1 MIFYDFEVFKYDWLV
16 VALDMSEQREHV
28 IINDVEG
35 LERFYNEHKRDV
47 WVGFNSRNYDQYIL
61 KGILAGFNPKEIND
75 FIILQ
80 GNRGWQFSDTFRRI
94 PLYNYDVMQNID
106 RGLKVFEGFLGSN
119 IKESSVPFDIDRKL
133 TPDELQETVEYC
145 RHDVEQT
152 VEVFLRR
159 KADFDAQMALLKMF
173 KLPLADISKTKAQ
186 LSAKILGAS
195 RRTYDD
201 DEFDIDFPDTLILRK
216 YRDVLE
222 WYKQPENRKYH
233 VDPENPKSRKMKLEI
248 DIAGVPHIF
257 AWGGVHGA
265 RTKYSGE
272 GYFINM
278 DVASLYP
285 SLMIRYNLHSR
296 SCNPAKFNEIVETRL
311 KLKHEGNPLQA
322 PLKIVI
328 NGTYGAMK
336 DKNNPLY
343 DPRQANRVCVYG
355 QLLILELMERL
366 EEHGAEIIQSN
377 TDGVLVKM
385 PDNFK
390 GGADAFYNMVDDV
403 AYLWELRTGLELEF
417 DEYVRVYQKD
427 VNNYVIVDSEGH
439 YKSKGAYV
447 KKLNALDYDLAIV
460 NRAVVEYM
468 VNGVPVGKTIV
479 ECDELKEFQQ
489 VKKISS
495 KYDYLSYDGQALPE
509 KCVRVFASNRTD
521 RGGLKMK
528 HKNKITLDKVSNT
541 PEHCFI
547 YNDSVEGVPC
557 PSELN
562 KNWYIEL
569 AYKRLEGFGVL

>member
-1 MIFYDFEVFKYDWLV
+1 MIVFYDFEVFQNDWLV
-16 VALDMSEQREHV
+16 VALDMTEQREHV

-35 LERFYNEHKRDV
+35 LERFYNDHKRDV

-61 KGILAGFNPKEIND
+61 KGILAGFSPKEIND
-75 FIILQ
+75 FIIVQ

-201 DEFDIDFPDTLILRK
+201 EFDIDFPDTLILRK

-311 KLKHEGNPLQA
+311 KFKHEGNPLQA

-343 DPRQANRVCVYG
+343 DPRQANLVCVYG
-355 QLLILELMERL
+355 QLLILDLMERL

-377 TDGVLVKM
+377 TDGVLVRM
-385 PDNFK
+385 PDGFK

-417 DEYVRVYQKD
+417 DEYTRVYQKD
-427 VNNYVIVDSEGH
+427 VNNYVIVDAEGH

-460 NRAVVEYM
+460 NRAVVAYM
-468 VNGVPVGKTIV
+468 VDSVPVEKTILA
-479 ECDELKEFQQ
+479 CNELKEFQQ

-495 KYDYLSYDGQALPE
+495 KYDYLFYDGQTLLE
-509 KCVRVFASNRTD
+509 KCVRVFASTD
-521 RGGLKMK
+521 KRKGGLKMK
-528 HKNKITLDKVSNT
+528 HKSKTTLDKVSNT
-541 PEHCFI
+541 PERCFI

-557 PSELN
+557 PSELD
-562 KNWYIEL
+562 KSWYIEL
-569 AYKRLEGFGVL
+569 ARKRLEGFGVL

>member
-1 MIFYDFEVFKYDWLV
+1 MIFYDFEVFQRDWLV
-16 VALDMSEQREHV
+16 VALDMNEQREHV
-28 IINDVEG
+28 IINDVNE
-35 LERFYNEHKRDV
+35 LNEFYLRHKNDV

-61 KGILAGFNPKEIND
+61 KGILCGMNPKQIND
-75 FIILQ
+75 FIIIK
-80 GNRGWQFSDTFRRI
+80 GHRGWEFSDLFRRI
-94 PLYNYDVMQNID
+94 RLYNYDVMQNID

-119 IKESSVPFDIDRKL
+119 IKESSIPFDIDRKL
-133 TPDELQETVEYC
+133 TSDEITETVEYC

-195 RRTYDD
+195 KHSYD
-201 DEFDIDFPDTLILRK
+201 DEFDIDFPDTLRLKK
-216 YRDVLE
+216 YTAVLE
-222 WYKQPENRKYH
+222 WYKQPENRRYH
-233 VDPENPKSRKMKLEI
+233 VDPENPKSKKTKLEI

-265 RTKYSGE
+265 RTKYSAS

-296 SCNPAKFNEIVETRL
+296 SCKPEKFNDIVQTRL

-366 EEHGAEIIQSN
+366 EEIGAEIIQSN
-377 TDGVLVKM
+377 TDGVLVRM
-385 PDNFK
+385 PDGFE
-390 GGADAFYNMVDDV
+390 GGADAFYNCVDDV
-403 AYLWELRTGLELEF
+403 AYSWEQRTGLELEF

-427 VNNYVIVDSEGH
+427 VNNYVIVDADGH

-447 KKLNALDYDLAIV
+447 KKLGELDYDLAIV
-460 NRAVVEYM
+460 NRAVVAYM
-468 VNGVPVGKTIV
+468 VNGVPVEKTIF
-479 ECDELKEFQQ
+479 ECNELKEFQQ

-495 KYDYLSYDGQALPE
+495 KYDYLFYDGRILPE
-509 KCVRVFASNRTD
+509 KCVRVFASTD
-521 RGGLKMK
+521 KGKGGLKMK
-528 HKNKITLDKVSNT
+528 HKNKTTLDKVSNT
-541 PEHCFI
+541 PENCFI
-547 YNDSVEGVPC
+547 YNDEVNGLKC
-557 PSELN
+557 PKELD
-562 KNWYIEL
+562 KNWYYEL
-569 AYKRLEGFGVL
+569 AIKRLNDFGVY

>member
-1 MIFYDFEVFKYDWLV
+1 MIFYDFEVFQNDWLV

-35 LERFYNEHKRDV
+35 LERFYNDHKRDV

-75 FIILQ
+75 FIIVQ

-133 TPDELQETVEYC
+133 TSDELQETVEYC

-159 KADFDAQMALLKMF
+159 KADFDAQIALLKMF

-195 RRTYDD
+195 RRTYD

-355 QLLILELMERL
+355 QLLILDLMERL

-377 TDGVLVKM
+377 TDGVLVRM
-385 PDNFK
+385 PDGFK

-417 DEYVRVYQKD
+417 DEYTRVYQKD
-427 VNNYVIVDSEGH
+427 VNNYVIVDAEGH

-460 NRAVVEYM
+460 NRAVVAYM
-468 VNGVPVGKTIV
+468 VDGVPVEKTILA
-479 ECDELKEFQQ
+479 CNDLKEFQQ

-495 KYDYLSYDGQALPE
+495 KYDYLFYDGQTLPE
-509 KCVRVFASNRTD
+509 KCVRVFASTD
-521 RGGLKMK
+521 KRKGGLKMK
-528 HKNKITLDKVSNT
+528 HKSKTTLDKVSNT
-541 PEHCFI
+541 PERCFI
-547 YNDSVEGVPC
+547 HNDSVEGISC
-557 PSELN
+557 PNELD
-562 KNWYIEL
+562 KSWYIDL
-569 AYKRLEGFGVL
+569 ARKRLEGFGVL

>member
-1 MIFYDFEVFKYDWLV
+1 MIFYDFEVFQNDWLV

-35 LERFYNEHKRDV
+35 LERFYNDHKRDV

-75 FIILQ
+75 FIIVQ

-195 RRTYDD
+195 RRTYD

-355 QLLILELMERL
+355 QLLILDLMERL
-366 EEHGAEIIQSN
+366 EEHCAEIIQSN
-377 TDGVLVKM
+377 TDGVLVRM
-385 PDNFK
+385 PDGFK

-403 AYLWELRTGLELEF
+403 AYMWELRTGLELEF
-417 DEYVRVYQKD
+417 DEYTRVYQKD
-427 VNNYVIVDSEGH
+427 VNNYVIVNAEGH

-460 NRAVVEYM
+460 NRAVVAYM
-468 VNGVPVGKTIV
+468 VDGVPVEKTILA
-479 ECDELKEFQQ
+479 CNELKEFQQ

-495 KYDYLSYDGQALPE
+495 KYDYLFYDGQTLPE
-509 KCVRVFASNRTD
+509 KCVRVFASTD
-521 RGGLKMK
+521 KRKGGLKMK
-528 HKNKITLDKVSNT
+528 HKSKTTLDKVSNT
-541 PEHCFI
+541 PERCFI
-547 YNDSVEGVPC
+547 YNDSVEGISC
-557 PSELN
+557 PSELD
-562 KNWYIEL
+562 KSWYIEL
-569 AYKRLEGFGVL
+569 ARKRLEGFGVL

>member
-1 MIFYDFEVFKYDWLV
+1 MIFYDFEVFQNDWLV
-16 VALDMSEQREHV
+16 VALDMTEQREHV

-35 LERFYNEHKRDV
+35 LERFYNDHKRDV

-75 FIILQ
+75 FIIVQ

-94 PLYNYDVMQNID
+94 PLYNYDVMQNTD
-106 RGLKVFEGFLGSN
+106 RGLKVFEGFLGSS

-133 TPDELQETVEYC
+133 TSQEIQETVKYC

-152 VEVFLRR
+152 VEVFLQR

-173 KLPLADISKTKAQ
+173 KLPLSDISKTKAQ

-195 RRTYDD
+195 RRTYN

-355 QLLILELMERL
+355 QLLILDLMERL

-385 PDNFK
+385 PDGFK
-390 GGADAFYNMVDDV
+390 GGADAFYNTVDDV
-403 AYLWELRTGLELEF
+403 AYMWELRTGLELEF
-417 DEYVRVYQKD
+417 DEYTRVYQKD
-427 VNNYVIVDSEGH
+427 VNNYVIVDAEGH

-447 KKLNALDYDLAIV
+447 KKLNALDYDLATV
-460 NRAVVEYM
+460 NRAVVAYM
-468 VNGVPVGKTIV
+468 VDGVPVEKTILD
-479 ECDELKEFQQ
+479 CNELKEFQQ

-495 KYDYLSYDGQALPE
+495 KYDYLFYDGQTLPE
-509 KCVRVFASNRTD
+509 KCVRVFASTNKRK
-521 RGGLKMK
+521 GGLKMK
-528 HKNKITLDKVSNT
+528 HKSKTTLDKVSNT
-541 PEHCFI
+541 PERCFI
-547 YNDSVEGVPC
+547 YNDSVEGISC
-557 PSELN
+557 PSELD
-562 KNWYIEL
+562 KSWYIDL
-569 AYKRLEGFGVL
+569 ARKRLEGFGVL

>member
-1 MIFYDFEVFKYDWLV
+1 MIFYDFEVFQNDWLV
-16 VALDMSEQREHV
+16 VALDMTEQREHV

-35 LERFYNEHKRDV
+35 LERFYNDHKRDV

-133 TPDELQETVEYC
+133 TSDELQETVEYC

-159 KADFDAQMALLKMF
+159 KADFDAQIALLKMF

-195 RRTYDD
+195 RRTYD

-355 QLLILELMERL
+355 QLLILDLMERL

-377 TDGVLVKM
+377 TDGVLVRM
-385 PDNFK
+385 PDGFK

-417 DEYVRVYQKD
+417 DEYTRVYQKD
-427 VNNYVIVDSEGH
+427 VNNYVIVDAEGH

-460 NRAVVEYM
+460 NRAVVAYM
-468 VNGVPVGKTIV
+468 VDGVPVEKTILA
-479 ECDELKEFQQ
+479 CNELKEFQQ

-495 KYDYLSYDGQALPE
+495 KYDYLFYDGQTLPE
-509 KCVRVFASNRTD
+509 KCVRVFASTD
-521 RGGLKMK
+521 KRKGGLKMK
-528 HKNKITLDKVSNT
+528 HKSKTTLDKVSNT
-541 PEHCFI
+541 PERCFI
-547 YNDSVEGVPC
+547 HNDSVEGISC
-557 PSELN
+557 PNELD
-562 KNWYIEL
+562 KSWYIDL
-569 AYKRLEGFGVL
+569 ARKRLEGFGVL

>member
-1 MIFYDFEVFKYDWLV
+1 MIFYDFEVFKNDWLV
-16 VALDMSEQREHV
+16 VALDMTEQREHV

-35 LERFYNEHKRDV
+35 LERFYNDHKRDV

-195 RRTYDD
+195 RRTYD

-355 QLLILELMERL
+355 QLLILDLMERL

-377 TDGVLVKM
+377 TDGVLVRM
-385 PDNFK
+385 PDGFK
-390 GGADAFYNMVDDV
+390 GGADAFYNTVDDV
-403 AYLWELRTGLELEF
+403 AYMWELRTGLELEF
-417 DEYVRVYQKD
+417 DEYTRVYQKD
-427 VNNYVIVDSEGH
+427 VNNYVIVDAEGH

-460 NRAVVEYM
+460 NRAVVAYM
-468 VNGVPVGKTIV
+468 VDGVPVEKTILD
-479 ECDELKEFQQ
+479 CNELKEFQQ

-495 KYDYLSYDGQALPE
+495 KYDYLFYDGQALPE
-509 KCVRVFASNRTD
+509 KCVRVFASTD
-521 RGGLKMK
+521 KRKGGLKMK
-528 HKNKITLDKVSNT
+528 HKSKTTLDKVSNT
-541 PEHCFI
+541 PERCFI
-547 YNDSVEGVPC
+547 HNDSVEGISC
-557 PSELN
+557 PSELD
-562 KNWYIEL
+562 KSWYIDL
-569 AYKRLEGFGVL
+569 ARKRLEGFGVL

>member
-1 MIFYDFEVFKYDWLV
+1 MIFYDFEVFQNDWLV
-16 VALDMSEQREHV
+16 VALDMTEQREHV

-35 LERFYNEHKRDV
+35 LERLYNDHKRDV

-133 TPDELQETVEYC
+133 TSDELQETVEYC

-195 RRTYDD
+195 RRTYN

-355 QLLILELMERL
+355 QLLILDLIERL

-377 TDGVLVKM
+377 TDGVLVRM
-385 PDNFK
+385 PDDFK

-417 DEYVRVYQKD
+417 DEYTRVYQKD
-427 VNNYVIVDSEGH
+427 VNNYVIVDAEGH

-460 NRAVVEYM
+460 NRAVVAYM
-468 VNGVPVGKTIV
+468 VDGVPVEKTILA
-479 ECDELKEFQQ
+479 CDELKEFQQ

-495 KYDYLSYDGQALPE
+495 KYDYLFYDGQTLPE
-509 KCVRVFASNRTD
+509 KCVRVFASTD
-521 RGGLKMK
+521 TRKGGLKMK
-528 HKNKITLDKVSNT
+528 HKSKTTLDKVSNT
-541 PEHCFI
+541 PERCFI
-547 YNDSVEGVPC
+547 YNDSVEGVSC
-557 PSELN
+557 PNELD
-562 KNWYIEL
+562 KSWYIDL
-569 AYKRLEGFGVL
+569 ARKRLEGFGVL

>member
-1 MIFYDFEVFKYDWLV
+1 MIFYDFEVFQNDWLV
-16 VALDMSEQREHV
+16 VALDMTEQREHV
-28 IINDVEG
+28 IINDAEG
-35 LERFYNEHKRDV
+35 LERFYNDHKRDV

-61 KGILAGFNPKEIND
+61 KGILAGFDPKGIND

-119 IKESSVPFDIDRKL
+119 IKESSVPFDIKRKL

-159 KADFDAQMALLKMF
+159 KADFDAQIALLKMF

-201 DEFDIDFPDTLILRK
+201 EFDIDFPNTLILRK

-355 QLLILELMERL
+355 QLLILDLMERL

-377 TDGVLVKM
+377 TDGVLVRM
-385 PDNFK
+385 PDGFK
-390 GGADAFYNMVDDV
+390 GGADAFYNTVDDV

-427 VNNYVIVDSEGH
+427 VNNYVIVDAEGH

-460 NRAVVEYM
+460 NRAVVAYM
-468 VNGVPVGKTIV
+468 VDGVPVEKTILA
-479 ECDELKEFQQ
+479 CNELKEFQQ

-495 KYDYLSYDGQALPE
+495 KYDYLFYDGQALPE
-509 KCVRVFASNRTD
+509 KCVRVFASTD
-521 RGGLKMK
+521 TRKGGLKMK
-528 HKNKITLDKVSNT
+528 HKSKATLDKVSNT
-541 PEHCFI
+541 PERCFI
-547 YNDSVEGVPC
+547 YNDSVEGISC
-557 PSELN
+557 PSELD
-562 KNWYIEL
+562 KSWYIDL
-569 AYKRLEGFGVL
+569 ARKRLEGFGVL

>member
-1 MIFYDFEVFKYDWLV
+1 MIFYDFEVFQNDWLV

-35 LERFYNEHKRDV
+35 LERFYNDHKRDV

-201 DEFDIDFPDTLILRK
+201 EFDIDFPDTLILRK

-233 VDPENPKSRKMKLEI
+233 VDPENLKSRKMKLEI

-355 QLLILELMERL
+355 QLLILDLMERL

-377 TDGVLVKM
+377 TDGVLVRM
-385 PDNFK
+385 PDGFK
-390 GGADAFYNMVDDV
+390 GGADAFYNTVDDV
-403 AYLWELRTGLELEF
+403 AYMWELRTGLELEF
-417 DEYVRVYQKD
+417 DEYTRVYQKD
-427 VNNYVIVDSEGH
+427 VNNYVIVDAEGH

-460 NRAVVEYM
+460 NRAVVAYM
-468 VNGVPVGKTIV
+468 VDSVPVEKTILA
-479 ECDELKEFQQ
+479 CNELKEFQQ

-495 KYDYLSYDGQALPE
+495 KYDYLFYDGQTLPE
-509 KCVRVFASNRTD
+509 KCVRVFASTD
-521 RGGLKMK
+521 KRKGGLKMK
-528 HKNKITLDKVSNT
+528 HKSKTTLDKVSNT
-541 PEHCFI
+541 PERCFI
-547 YNDSVEGVPC
+547 YNDSVEGISC
-557 PSELN
+557 PSELD
-562 KNWYIEL
+562 KSWYIEL
-569 AYKRLEGFGVL
+569 ARKRLEGFGVL

>member
-1 MIFYDFEVFKYDWLV
+1 MIFYDFEVFKNDWLV

-35 LERFYNEHKRDV
+35 LERFYNDHKRDV

-75 FIILQ
+75 FIIVQ

-173 KLPLADISKTKAQ
+173 KLPLSDISKTKAQ

-195 RRTYDD
+195 RRTYN

-355 QLLILELMERL
+355 QLLILDLMERL

-377 TDGVLVKM
+377 TDGVLVRM
-385 PDNFK
+385 PDGFK
-390 GGADAFYNMVDDV
+390 GGADAFYNTVDDV

-417 DEYVRVYQKD
+417 DEYTRVYQKD
-427 VNNYVIVDSEGH
+427 VNNYVIVDAEGH

-460 NRAVVEYM
+460 NRAVVAYM
-468 VNGVPVGKTIV
+468 VDGVPVEKTILA
-479 ECDELKEFQQ
+479 CDELKEFQQ

-495 KYDYLSYDGQALPE
+495 KYDYLFYDGQTLPE
-509 KCVRVFASNRTD
+509 KCVRVFASTNKRK
-521 RGGLKMK
+521 GGLKMK
-528 HKNKITLDKVSNT
+528 HKSKTTLDKVSNT
-541 PEHCFI
+541 PERCFI
-547 YNDSVEGVPC
+547 YNDSVEGISC
-557 PSELN
+557 PKELD
-562 KNWYIEL
+562 KSWYIEL
-569 AYKRLEGFGVL
+569 ARKRLEGFGVL

>member
-1 MIFYDFEVFKYDWLV
+1 MIFYDFEVFKNDWLV

-35 LERFYNEHKRDV
+35 LERFYNDHKRDV

-195 RRTYDD
+195 RRTYD

-355 QLLILELMERL
+355 QLLILDLMERL

-377 TDGVLVKM
+377 TDGVLVRM
-385 PDNFK
+385 PDGFQ
-390 GGADAFYNMVDDV
+390 GGADAFYNTVDDV
-403 AYLWELRTGLELEF
+403 AYMWELRTGLELEF

-427 VNNYVIVDSEGH
+427 VNNYVIVDAEGH

-460 NRAVVEYM
+460 NRAVVAYM
-468 VNGVPVGKTIV
+468 VDGVPVEKTIV

-495 KYDYLSYDGQALPE
+495 KYDYLFYDDQTLPE
-509 KCVRVFASNRTD
+509 KCVRVFASTD
-521 RGGLKMK
+521 KRKGGLKMK
-528 HKNKITLDKVSNT
+528 HKSKTTLDKVSNT
-541 PEHCFI
+541 PERCFI
-547 YNDSVEGVPC
+547 YNDSVEGISC
-557 PSELN
+557 PKELD
-562 KNWYIEL
+562 KSWYIDL
-569 AYKRLEGFGVL
+569 ARKRLEGFGVL

>member
-1 MIFYDFEVFKYDWLV
+1 MIVFYDFEVFQNDWLV
-16 VALDMSEQREHV
+16 VALDMTEQREHV

-35 LERFYNEHKRDV
+35 LERFYNDHKRDV

-75 FIILQ
+75 FIIVQ

-201 DEFDIDFPDTLILRK
+201 EFDIDFPDTLILRK

-311 KLKHEGNPLQA
+311 KFKHEGNPLQA

-343 DPRQANRVCVYG
+343 DPRQANLVCVYG
-355 QLLILELMERL
+355 QLLILDLMERL

-377 TDGVLVKM
+377 TDGVLVRM
-385 PDNFK
+385 PDGFK

-417 DEYVRVYQKD
+417 DEYTRVYQKD
-427 VNNYVIVDSEGH
+427 VNNYVIVDAEGH

-460 NRAVVEYM
+460 NRAVVAYM
-468 VNGVPVGKTIV
+468 VDSVPVEKTILA
-479 ECDELKEFQQ
+479 CNELKEFQQ

-495 KYDYLSYDGQALPE
+495 KYDYLFYDGQTLLE
-509 KCVRVFASNRTD
+509 KCVRVFASTD
-521 RGGLKMK
+521 KRKGGLKMK
-528 HKNKITLDKVSNT
+528 HKSKTTLDKVSNT
-541 PEHCFI
+541 PERCFI

-557 PSELN
+557 PSELD
-562 KNWYIEL
+562 KSWYIEL
-569 AYKRLEGFGVL
+569 ARKRLEGFGVL